1 MAERS
6 RSVRAAITG
15 LAGACCVA
23 GTAGC
28 AFVPRTRLDDAQKV
42 VQGLRTENAQLKD
55 TNLGLKVQN
64 QDLSQRAVDDAE
76 SIRALETANAQYE
89 RSIEGYQD
97 DRDRL
102 RSAFNDLKDKVR
114 AATNR

>member
-1 MAERS
+1 MADRS
-6 RSVRAAITG
+6 PSIRAMISG
-15 LAGACCVA
+15 LAGACLLA
-23 GTAGC
+23 GAAGC
-28 AFVPRTRLDDAQKV
+28 GLVPKARLDDAQKL

-97 DRDRL
+97 DRDRM
-102 RSAFNDLKDKVR
+102 RAAFSDLKDKVR
-114 AATNR
+114 AATSR